1 MKLDFLAKWSIVNYE
16 FSVQYSAPGFGKGG
30 DFILVFD
37 HAEFV
42 TPALGGRHWIWT
54 EWMNLGHLLEHKA
67 KRFFYFVD
75 VVSQALPSVTTYL
88 LIWSS
93 QDEVV
98 FIFFC

>member
-42 TPALGGRHWIWT
+42 TLALGGQHWIWT
-54 EWMNLGHLLEHKA
+54 EWMNLGHLLEHKT

-75 VVSQALPSVTTYL
+75 VASQALPSVTTYL